1 MIENEILNIANVILV
16 SILFPCIYIYIYI
29 YRYLYIFFDKKI
41 DGFPTHLQ
49 PDTFPIS
56 FLPHAE
62 LPSLEE
68 IHSKTK
74 GLPKK
79 IEAAR
84 EK

>member
-16 SILFPCIYIYIYI
+16 SILFPCIYIYRYI
-29 YRYLYIFFDKKI
+29 YIFFDKKI

-56 FLPHAE
+56 FLPDAE

>member
-16 SILFPCIYIYIYI
+16 SILFPCIYIYIY
-29 YRYLYIFFDKKI
+29 RYIYIFFDKKI

-56 FLPHAE
+56 YLPDAE